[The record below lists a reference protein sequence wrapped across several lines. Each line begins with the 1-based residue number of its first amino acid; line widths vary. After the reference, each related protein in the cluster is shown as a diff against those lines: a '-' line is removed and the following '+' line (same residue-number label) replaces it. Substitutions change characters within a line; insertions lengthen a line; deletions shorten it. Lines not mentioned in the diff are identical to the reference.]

1 MSITRHIPPVFRR
14 FRRDESGLA
23 LVEFAICLPLMIL
36 VFGMIIEGSRLMWSF
51 QNSISGVR
59 DATRYLARITPSDVC
74 APGGSTFDDQTD
86 TLTAIIR
93 NRIGTDDSI
102 LPRGVALVDV
112 TATLDCVS
120 GIYRLSPAPVAQL
133 TAQVQITHPFATLF
147 TLASGGI
154 EESVTVDVS
163 DEARIF
169 GL

>member
-1 MSITRHIPPVFRR
+1 MGILHHIPSALRR

-36 VFGMIIEGSRLMWSF
+36 VLGMVIEGSRLMWSF

-74 APGGSTFDDQTD
+74 VPGGSTFDDQSD
-86 TLTAIIR
+86 ALAAIIR

-102 LPRGVALVDV
+102 LPRGVSLVDV
-112 TATLDCVS
+112 TATLDCVA
-120 GIYRLSPAPVAQL
+120 GVYRLSPAPVAQL
-133 TAQVQITHPFATLF
+133 TARVEITHPFAALF
-147 TLASGGI
+147 TLASDGI
-154 EESVTVDVS
+154 EDAVTVDVS